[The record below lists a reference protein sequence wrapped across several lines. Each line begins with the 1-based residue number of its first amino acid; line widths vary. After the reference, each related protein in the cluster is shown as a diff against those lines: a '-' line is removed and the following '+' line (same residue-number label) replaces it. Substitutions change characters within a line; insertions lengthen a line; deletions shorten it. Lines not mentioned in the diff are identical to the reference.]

1 MNPDMSRNDVD
12 TSNRDT
18 VPDFTK
24 LTTKEAY
31 FEVLKVWVAQAKQ
44 QHAAAANFPYYLMA
58 NPQLLQHPQYQIGGI
73 QYPNLTQQ
81 SHPLPDG
88 RQPADEA
95 AINRLIFN
103 YMNRN
108 NRQNQFLN
116 NQQRNEEIINQN
128 GGFEYVLA
136 PLYKR
141 FFAEVID
148 VVILFILKLI
158 VAFMIIDIFEI
169 DFGFDFDAIKS
180 SIEDDYS
187 EFIQFSSEM
196 VYIEIIT
203 KIVVCF
209 YEALWTRQS
218 HGQIIGGATPGKIV
232 MGIRILYVEAVV
244 PLDPVPPVDIN
255 LNQLNHTPLRALV
268 FPGANLGFKK
278 ALARAL
284 AKNLLMALLFPF
296 CFAMFFFRSNRTS
309 YDIMTKTIVV
319 EENPAPVLRR
329 R

>member
-1 MNPDMSRNDVD
+1 MTVGEPSVVDPSTDQLPD
-12 TSNRDT
+12 
-18 VPDFTK
+18 PK
-24 LTTKEAY
+24 LTAKEAY
-31 FEVLKVWVAQAKQ
+31 FEVLRVWVAQAKQ
-44 QHAAAANFPYYLMA
+44 QHAAAVNFPYYLMA
-58 NPQLLQHPQYQIGGI
+58 NPHLLQPS
-73 QYPNLTQQ
+73 QYPLNGMPYANNAQQ
-81 SHPLPDG
+81 RHPLNLPDIG
-88 RQPADEA
+88 RQQADDA
-95 AINRLIFN
+95 AINRLLMN

-116 NQQRNEEIINQN
+116 NQQRNEDIINQN

-232 MGIRILYVEAVV
+232 MGIRILYVEAVL
-244 PLDPVPPVDIN
+244 PLDPIPPVDIN

-268 FPGANLGFKK
+268 FPGSNLGFKK
-278 ALARAL
+278 ALLRAL

-319 EENPAPVLRR
+319 EENPTPVLRR